1 MNCPGKEGTKVN
13 KQHLEAGNTADLIGV
28 LSAISIVS
36 KRLAGKLIL
45 LESENHA
52 KTRRDADPC
61 STCASHYDAGKI
73 GHRTYY

>member
-1 MNCPGKEGTKVN
+1 MNKK
-13 KQHLEAGNTADLIGV
+13 HLEAGNTADLIGV
-28 LSAISIVS
+28 LSAISVVS

-45 LESENHA
+45 LESENCA

-61 STCASHYDAGKI
+61 STCSLRYDAAKI

>member
-1 MNCPGKEGTKVN
+1 MN
-13 KQHLEAGNTADLIGV
+13 KQHIEAGNTADLIGV

-45 LESENHA
+45 LEGENRA
-52 KTRRDADPC
+52 KTRHDSDPC
-61 STCASHYDAGKI
+61 STCALRYDAGKI